1 MSISEVIPR
10 FYIQCAFMKFH
21 EYHTEF
27 KTVDTFDILSATVRG
42 MGNPLLAAYSRMFF
56 LKCIGSSGDTNVGNM
71 NISFQRDFNSSSKPI
86 WRQTQDFWEDNFWR
100 LHFIVQAFGCL
111 GGNDVSQISI
121 REENLENH

>member
-1 MSISEVIPR
+1 MATDYPQTITEEAQEVAKNWFYKIMSISEVIPR

-86 WRQTQDFWEDNFWR
+86 
-100 LHFIVQAFGCL
+100 
-111 GGNDVSQISI
+111 
-121 REENLENH
+121 